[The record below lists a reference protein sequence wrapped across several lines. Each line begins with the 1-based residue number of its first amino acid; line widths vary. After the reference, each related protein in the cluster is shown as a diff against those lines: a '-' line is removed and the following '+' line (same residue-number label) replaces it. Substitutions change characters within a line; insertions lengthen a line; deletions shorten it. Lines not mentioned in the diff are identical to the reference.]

1 MLDPTSAVIVGVI
14 LVAGLLSFISLAK
27 SLLHICP
34 PNEVLIFSG
43 KNHKMSDGS
52 MRGFRVVFGGRGWR
66 IPVIETVDRMNLN
79 VMEVPITIRNAY
91 SKGGIPLNVGAIAN
105 IKISSDQSIIGNA
118 IERFLG
124 RDMEEVR
131 RVAKETLEGHLR
143 GVLATLTPEDVNE
156 DRLKFAQELQRE
168 SGEDLHRLGIHLDTL
183 KIQHVADDRGYLDAI
198 GREAIANVIRD
209 AQIAESDAERDAE
222 QSEALQTQLAK
233 VQQAD
238 AEAEIAKLKNEL
250 RRVKADVVKQVK
262 SAEEVTTAA
271 AREARAKAEQELQ
284 KVRAELAAIRLQIDQ
299 VMPAEAA
306 KLASEYQAKG
316 DAASIRE
323 RGNAVKLALA
333 ELQGAWTAAGEDAL
347 SIYLIED
354 IERILTTA
362 TNAVGRIKVKDLN
375 VIDGGDGQTLA
386 AYAAAYP
393 AMLQSVFDAVAKTTG
408 IDIPGALSGTPS
420 GGGTPPPVRP
430 GLGLSTGRKAGE

>member
-1 MLDPTSAVIVGVI
+1 ML
-14 LVAGLLSFISLAK
+14 
-27 SLLHICP
+27 
-34 PNEVLIFSG
+34 
-43 KNHKMSDGS
+43 
-52 MRGFRVVFGGRGWR
+52 FR
-66 IPVIETVDRMNLN
+66 
-79 VMEVPITIRNAY
+79 
-91 SKGGIPLNVGAIAN
+91 S
-105 IKISSDQSIIGNA
+105 
-118 IERFLG
+118 
-124 RDMEEVR
+124 
-131 RVAKETLEGHLR
+131 
-143 GVLATLTPEDVNE
+143 
-156 DRLKFAQELQRE
+156 
-168 SGEDLHRLGIHLDTL
+168 
-183 KIQHVADDRGYLDAI
+183 
-198 GREAIANVIRD
+198 
-209 AQIAESDAERDAE
+209 
-222 QSEALQTQLAK
+222 
-233 VQQAD
+233 
-238 AEAEIAKLKNEL
+238 
-250 RRVKADVVKQVK
+250 
-262 SAEEVTTAA
+262 
-271 AREARAKAEQELQ
+271 
-284 KVRAELAAIRLQIDQ
+284 IRLQIDQ

>member
-1 MLDPTSAVIVGVI
+1 MLDPTSAAIVGVL
-14 LVAGLLSFISLAK
+14 LVFGLLSFISLAK

-43 KNHKMSDGS
+43 RNHRMSDGTT
-52 MRGFRVVFGGRGWR
+52 RGYRVVFGGRGWR
-66 IPVIETVDRMNLN
+66 IPVIETVDRMSLN

-105 IKISSDQSIIGNA
+105 IKISSDQSIIINA

-124 RDMEEVR
+124 RDLEEVR

-209 AQIAESDAERDAE
+209 ARIAESDAQRDAE
-222 QSEALQTQLAK
+222 QSEALQAQKAT
-233 VQQAD
+233 VSQAD
-238 AEAEIAKLKNEL
+238 AEAEIAKLQNEL

-271 AREARAKAEQELQ
+271 AREARAMAEQELQ
-284 KVRAELAAIRLQIDQ
+284 KVRAELAAIRLEIDQ

-306 KLASEYQAKG
+306 KKASEFHAKG
-316 DAASIRE
+316 EAASIRE
-323 RGNAVKLALA
+323 RGAAVKSALA
-333 ELQGAWTAAGEDAL
+333 DLQSAWKAAGDDAL

-362 TNAVGRIKVKDLN
+362 TDAVGRIKVQDLN

-393 AMLQSVFDAVAKTTG
+393 AMLQSVFDAVTKTTG
-408 IDIPGALSGTPS
+408 IDIPGALSGTAVKAD
-420 GGGTPPPVRP
+420 GPPPVKA
-430 GLGLSTGRKAGE
+430 GLGLSAGRKGGQ